1 MKASDLKKIFVKLTL
16 CDKTFNMAFTFG
28 ALAELDDMY
37 EKGFNEAL
45 GKFNGSGKGQL
56 KAIQSLIYASIVNQ
70 HEDVTFKEIGYLLTD
85 VLNDP
90 DKMNYVKDTIEKAIN
105 LAFPD
110 IKEKNEDLGE

>member
-1 MKASDLKKIFVKLTL
+1 MKASDLKNIFVKLTL

-37 EKGFNEAL
+37 EKGFNEAIN
-45 GKFNGSGKGQL
+45 KFKGSGKGQL

-85 VLNDP
+85 ALNSP
-90 DKMNYVKDTIEKAIN
+90 DKMTYVTDTITKAID

-110 IKEKNEDLGE
+110 IKEKSEDLGE